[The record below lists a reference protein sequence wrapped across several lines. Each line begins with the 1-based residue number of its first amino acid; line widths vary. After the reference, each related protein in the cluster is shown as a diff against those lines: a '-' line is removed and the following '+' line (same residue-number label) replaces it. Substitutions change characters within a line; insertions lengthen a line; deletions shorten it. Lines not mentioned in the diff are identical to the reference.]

1 MEPHL
6 IASLKAEQTLF
17 SLLRQI
23 QKHLMFLVNVLQ
35 KLRYVYMKPGLPDIP
50 NIRFYGQN
58 GHFKN

>member
-6 IASLKAEQTLF
+6 IATLKAEETLF

-35 KLRYVYMKPGLPDIP
+35 KLR
-50 NIRFYGQN
+50 
-58 GHFKN
+58 